1 MGCREVAGA
10 DPDAPVAVGR
20 TRQPSVKWT
29 DNPDMNLALPA
40 LVALCAAAEPS
51 DMPVRVS
58 PGMQEVLKVPGLTR
72 AALADPTVADVTVTG
87 PGELLILGKKQGKTS
102 LTLWTKA
109 NKARPT
115 TRMIYVDDGKFAELS
130 ALVKEKVDPT
140 LKTEV
145 FGGSL
150 VIDGQLDTVEDH
162 QRLRALVA
170 DYPNVKL
177 LVKLSPSA
185 MNIVA
190 GRINGELRRQG
201 ISGAQ
206 AKVMGGRLVLEGSV
220 QDEAE
225 RAKAQMIAESYY
237 ADFGRK

>member
-1 MGCREVAGA
+1 
-10 DPDAPVAVGR
+10 
-20 TRQPSVKWT
+20 
-29 DNPDMNLALPA
+29 MNLALVLA
-40 LVALCAAAEPS
+40 VVLSAEPS
-51 DMPVRVS
+51 EAPVRVS
-58 PGMQEVLKVPGLTR
+58 PGMQEVLKVPGLTK
-72 AALADPTVADVTVTG
+72 AALADPTIADVTVTG

-109 NKARPT
+109 TKNKPA

-145 FGGSL
+145 FGDKL
-150 VIDGQLDTVEDH
+150 VIDGQLDTVEDY
-162 QRLRALVA
+162 QRLKALTA
-170 DYPNVKL
+170 DYSNVKL
-177 LVKLSPSA
+177 LVKLSASA

-190 GRINGELRRQG
+190 GQINGELRRQG
-201 ISGAQ
+201 ISGAA
-206 AKVMGGRLVLEGSV
+206 AKVMGGRMVLEGSV

-237 ADFGRK
+237 ADFGKK